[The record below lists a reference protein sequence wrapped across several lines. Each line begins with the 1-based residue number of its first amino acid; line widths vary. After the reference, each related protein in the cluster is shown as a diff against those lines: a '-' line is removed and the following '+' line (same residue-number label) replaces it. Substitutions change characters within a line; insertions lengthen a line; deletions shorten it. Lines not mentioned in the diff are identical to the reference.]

1 MGVEISKNQPKIK
14 DHERAR
20 NMKYLEIKKRNW
32 NNAVGGYTWFVS
44 VKKEYAIETYGK
56 RMFAFGDKVK
66 AYLNGESD
74 KIVHSGK
81 RYNISIT
88 KFKSEGFPVYIII
101 PEGTNA
107 PCALYCKAYEKFAG
121 KYQRSSIATVSD
133 FMMIDEDLKFFESYG
148 YTEE

>member
-1 MGVEISKNQPKIK
+1 
-14 DHERAR
+14 
-20 NMKYLEIKKRNW
+20 MKYLEITKKNFNTTYNW
-32 NNAVGGYTWFVS
+32 FLS

-88 KFKSEGFPVYIII
+88 KFKYEGFPIYILM

-107 PCALYCKAYEKFAG
+107 PCAFYCKAYEKFAG
-121 KYQRSSIATVSD
+121 KYQRSSFATVSD
-133 FMMIDEDLKFFESYG
+133 LMMIDEDLKFFEHYG